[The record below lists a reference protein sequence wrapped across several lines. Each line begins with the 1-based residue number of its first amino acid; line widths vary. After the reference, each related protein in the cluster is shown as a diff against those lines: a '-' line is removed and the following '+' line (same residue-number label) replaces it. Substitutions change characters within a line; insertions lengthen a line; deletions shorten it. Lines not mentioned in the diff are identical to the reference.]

1 MARDIG
7 IFVIIRVLPLL
18 VPLIIIPPIYPAFFE
33 HVPFLLCGGDGGEV
47 HTVRDV
53 THPEPGETAVSFDY
67 YCLSDAGELTVV
79 RWYRVFAAF
88 LVVGVA
94 IAALVQVVDSVR
106 RAVKQA
112 R

>member
-1 MARDIG
+1 MVRDIV
-7 IFVIIRVLPLL
+7 IFVVMRVLPVL
-18 VPLIIIPPIYPAFFE
+18 VPLLILHLIYPAFFE

-47 HTVRDV
+47 HTVREV
-53 THPEPGETAVSFDY
+53 THPVPGETAVSFDY
-67 YCLSDAGELTVV
+67 YCLNDAGELTVV

-94 IAALVQVVDSVR
+94 IAALVQVADSVR
-106 RAVKQA
+106 RTVKKG

>member
-1 MARDIG
+1 MAEE
-7 IFVIIRVLPLL
+7 L
-18 VPLIIIPPIYPAFFE
+18 
-33 HVPFLLCGGDGGEV
+33 
-47 HTVRDV
+47 
-53 THPEPGETAVSFDY
+53 GETSVSFDY

-79 RWYRVFAAF
+79 RWYRVFPAF

-106 RAVKQA
+106 RVVKQA